1 MKLKRILAA
10 LAVGTLA
17 LGIFGCGGSEKAAD
31 TSAPVKVGVTA
42 GPHAEIMD
50 EVKKLAAK
58 DGLNIEVVEFN
69 DFVTPNIALQQGEIF
84 ANSMQHRPYLDA
96 TLKKEPGFE
105 LVEVFKTVNF
115 PMAVYSDKIKKGEAI
130 PDGAIIGIPND
141 PSNGGRALLLLAEQK
156 LIEVK
161 DINDVTTSVA
171 DITGNPH
178 GYKFLELDAAT
189 IPRSLPDVTVAVI
202 NANYALPAG
211 LNPMTDSL
219 MVEGAAS
226 PYINIF
232 VTKKENAADPRIKQ
246 LQKIY
251 QSAEVE
257 KFINDH
263 FKGAVDRP
271 VNTSKL
277 VDVFAR
283 HGVNGTIV
291 IYDVQKN
298 GYWLHNAGRAAERF
312 YPASTFK
319 IFNSLI
325 GLSEGVI
332 KDADE
337 VFYRYSG
344 EPVYLE
350 SWKADASLR
359 SAIKLSQVPAYKE
372 LARRIGAERMQA
384 NIKKLHYGN
393 ESIGS
398 KIDSFWLEGPLKI
411 SALEQVKLLTAL
423 ARRQLPYSQ
432 KAQQQVCD
440 ITVLKQTDTC
450 TLHGKTGWAT
460 DNLAVP
466 VGWFVGWVE
475 AKDNLYVFALNM
487 DVPYAKDL
495 PLREKIALECL
506 RTLKLL

>member
-130 PDGAIIGIPND
+130 PDGATIGIPND

-178 GYKFLELDAAT
+178 GYKFLELD
-189 IPRSLPDVTVAVI
+189 
-202 NANYALPAG
+202 
-211 LNPMTDSL
+211 
-219 MVEGAAS
+219 
-226 PYINIF
+226 
-232 VTKKENAADPRIKQ
+232 
-246 LQKIY
+246 
-251 QSAEVE
+251 
-257 KFINDH
+257 
-263 FKGAVDRP
+263 
-271 VNTSKL
+271 
-277 VDVFAR
+277 DVFAR
-283 HGVNGTIV
+283 HGVNGTLV

-325 GLSEGVI
+325 GLSEGIV

-337 VFYRYSG
+337 VFYRYGG
-344 EPVYLE
+344 EPVYFE

-359 SAIKLSQVPAYKE
+359 SAIKLSQVPTYKE
-372 LARRIGAERMQA
+372 LARRIGTERMQA

-423 ARRQLPYSQ
+423 ARGQLPYPQ

-440 ITVLKQTDTC
+440 ITVLKQTDAC
-450 TLHGKTGWAT
+450 TLHGKTGWAA
-460 DNLAVP
+460 DNIKTP
-466 VGWFVGWVE
+466 VGWFVGWAE
-475 AKDNLYVFALNM
+475 TKDNLYVFAMNM
-487 DVPYAKDL
+487 DLTDAADL
-495 PLREKIALECL
+495 PLRESITLECL

>member
-115 PMAVYSDKIKKGEAI
+115 PMAVYSDKIK
-130 PDGAIIGIPND
+130 N
-141 PSNGGRALLLLAEQK
+141 
-156 LIEVK
+156 
-161 DINDVTTSVA
+161 SVA

-263 FKGAVDRP
+263 FKGSV
-271 VNTSKL
+271 T
-277 VDVFAR
+277 
-283 HGVNGTIV
+283 
-291 IYDVQKN
+291 
-298 GYWLHNAGRAAERF
+298 
-312 YPASTFK
+312 
-319 IFNSLI
+319 
-325 GLSEGVI
+325 
-332 KDADE
+332 
-337 VFYRYSG
+337 
-344 EPVYLE
+344 
-350 SWKADASLR
+350 
-359 SAIKLSQVPAYKE
+359 
-372 LARRIGAERMQA
+372 
-384 NIKKLHYGN
+384 
-393 ESIGS
+393 
-398 KIDSFWLEGPLKI
+398 
-411 SALEQVKLLTAL
+411 
-423 ARRQLPYSQ
+423 
-432 KAQQQVCD
+432 
-440 ITVLKQTDTC
+440 
-450 TLHGKTGWAT
+450 
-460 DNLAVP
+460 
-466 VGWFVGWVE
+466 VGW
-475 AKDNLYVFALNM
+475 K
-487 DVPYAKDL
+487 
-495 PLREKIALECL
+495 
-506 RTLKLL
+506 